1 MTNGNEA
8 LRVEGLRTEFR
19 IAGAWYPAV
28 DDVSFALAPRETL
41 ALVGESGCGKS
52 ITALSVMG
60 LVPAPA
66 GRIAGGRILLEG
78 RDLVGLQEHAMEGQR
93 GNRVAM
99 IFQEPMTSLNP
110 VMTIGAQVAEAL
122 LVHKG
127 LSRSAAAAKALAVL
141 EEVKI
146 PSAAQRFHDYPHQ
159 FSGGMRQ
166 RVMIAIALACE
177 PAVLLADEPTTALDV
192 TIQAQVL
199 GLLADLKERHG
210 MAMLFITHNL
220 GVVAQIA
227 DRVAVMYAG
236 QIVEQA
242 EVAAIFA
249 RPAHPY
255 TRALFAAIPRLDRDA
270 QDLAAIPGRVP
281 PIDAMP
287 AGCRF
292 APRCS
297 LACAGCEKPQV
308 LAAFG
313 PGHLARCHVATGVAP
328 GNKPLRTGRSPV
340 IAVRLART
348 PEAESPTHCGSG

>member
-1 MTNGNEA
+1 MQNTV
-8 LRVEGLRTEFR
+8 LRVDHLRTEFR
-19 IAGAWYPAV
+19 IGGAWHAAV

-52 ITALSVMG
+52 VTALSVMG
-60 LVPAPA
+60 LVPTPQ
-66 GRIAGGRILLEG
+66 GRIGGGRIVLEG
-78 RDLVGLQEHAMEGQR
+78 RELVGLPEPAMEKLR
-93 GNRVAM
+93 GARMAM

-122 LVHKG
+122 TVHQG
-127 LSRSAAAAKALAVL
+127 VSRRDAEAKALAVL
-141 EEVKI
+141 DEVKI
-146 PSAAQRFHDYPHQ
+146 PSAARRFHEYPHQ

-166 RVMIAIALACE
+166 RVMIAMALACE

-242 EVAAIFA
+242 TVAAIFA

-255 TRALFAAIPRLDRDA
+255 TRALFAAIPRMDRDA
-270 QDLAAIPGRVP
+270 QELAAIPGRVP
-281 PIDAMP
+281 PLDAMP

-292 APRCS
+292 QPRCP
-297 LACAGCEKPQV
+297 LARDGCEQPQV
-308 LAAFG
+308 LARFG
-313 PGHLARCHVATGVAP
+313 DGHLARCHVATEATVA
-328 GNKPLRTGRSPV
+328 
-340 IAVRLART
+340 A
-348 PEAESPTHCGSG
+348 

>member
-1 MTNGNEA
+1 MWLAMPPNVLT
-8 LRVEGLRTEFR
+8 VDHLRTEFR
-19 IAGAWYPAV
+19 IAGAWHAAV

-52 ITALSVMG
+52 VTALSVMG
-60 LVPAPA
+60 LLPVPQ
-66 GRIAGGRILLEG
+66 GRIAGGRIVLEG
-78 RDLVGLQEHAMEGQR
+78 RDLIGLAEPALEKLR
-93 GNRVAM
+93 GARMAM

-122 LVHKG
+122 VVHQG
-127 LSRSAAAAKALAVL
+127 LSRRQAEAKVLTVL

-146 PSAAQRFHDYPHQ
+146 PSPARRLHEYPHQ

-166 RVMIAIALACE
+166 RVMIAMALACE

-199 GLLADLKERHG
+199 GLLADLKDRHG

-236 QIVEQA
+236 QIVE
-242 EVAAIFA
+242 EGPVAAIFA
-249 RPAHPY
+249 HPAHPY
-255 TRALFAAIPRLDRDA
+255 TRALFGAIPRMDRDA

-281 PIDAMP
+281 PLDTMP
-287 AGCRF
+287 TGCRF
-292 APRCS
+292 APRCP
-297 LACAGCEKPQV
+297 LAQAGCEKPQR
-308 LAAFG
+308 LAPFDD
-313 PGHLARCHVATGVAP
+313 GHTARCHVATG
-328 GNKPLRTGRSPV
+328 
-340 IAVRLART
+340 AVQVEPA
-348 PEAESPTHCGSG
+348 A

>member
-1 MTNGNEA
+1 MSAAAPVLEITE
-8 LRVEGLRTEFR
+8 LRTEFR
-19 IAGAWYPAV
+19 IDGVWRAAV
-28 DDVSFALAPRETL
+28 DGISLTLRRGETL

-52 ITALSVMG
+52 MTALSVMG
-60 LVPAPA
+60 LVPRPA
-66 GRIAGGRILLEG
+66 GRIGGGAIMLEG
-78 RDLVGLQEHAMEGQR
+78 ASLVGLSETRLEKLR
-93 GNRVAM
+93 GDRMAM

-110 VMTIGAQVAEAL
+110 VMTIGDQVAEAL
-122 LVHKG
+122 LLHRG
-127 LSRSAAAAKALAVL
+127 LSKAEADRQALAVL

-146 PSAAQRFHDYPHQ
+146 PSAASRFHDYPHQ

-177 PAVLLADEPTTALDV
+177 PALLLADEPTTALDV

-199 GLLADLKERHG
+199 GLLADLKDRHG

-242 EVAAIFA
+242 EVGAIFA
-249 RPAHPY
+249 APAHPY
-255 TRALFAAIPRLDRDA
+255 TRALFAAIPRMDLEA
-270 QDLAAIPGRVP
+270 QELAAIPGRVP
-281 PIDAMP
+281 PLDAMP

-297 LACAGCEKPQV
+297 LAQAGCELPQI
-308 LAAFG
+308 LAGGA
-313 PGHLARCHVATGVAP
+313 HLVRCHVATGALVDA
-328 GNKPLRTGRSPV
+328 
-340 IAVRLART
+340 
-348 PEAESPTHCGSG
+348 

>member
-1 MTNGNEA
+1 MTESV
-8 LRVEGLRTEFR
+8 LSVDHLRTEFR
-19 IAGAWYPAV
+19 IAGAWHPAV

-52 ITALSVMG
+52 VTALSVMG
-60 LVPAPA
+60 LVPVPQ
-66 GRIAGGRILLEG
+66 GRIAGGRIVLEG
-78 RDLVGLQEHAMEGQR
+78 RDLVGLAEPELEKLR
-93 GNRVAM
+93 GARMGM

-122 LVHKG
+122 MVHQG
-127 LSRSAAAAKALAVL
+127 LSRRQAEAKALAVL
-141 EEVKI
+141 DEVKI
-146 PSAAQRFHDYPHQ
+146 PSPERRLHEYPHQ

-166 RVMIAIALACE
+166 RVMIAMALACE

-199 GLLADLKERHG
+199 GLLADLKDRHG

-236 QIVEQA
+236 QIVE
-242 EVAAIFA
+242 EGPVAAIFA

-255 TRALFAAIPRLDRDA
+255 TRALFSAIPRMDRDA

-281 PIDAMP
+281 PLDAMP

-292 APRCS
+292 APRCP
-297 LACAGCEKPQV
+297 LAQAGCERPQV
-308 LAAFG
+308 LAAVAE
-313 PGHLARCHVATGVAP
+313 GHLVRCHVA
-328 GNKPLRTGRSPV
+328 
-340 IAVRLART
+340 
-348 PEAESPTHCGSG
+348 SGLV

>member
-1 MTNGNEA
+1 MTDVLKIDA
-8 LRVEGLRTEFR
+8 LRTEFR
-19 IAGAWYPAV
+19 IDGVWRAAV
-28 DDVSFALAPRETL
+28 DGISLVLARGETL

-52 ITALSVMG
+52 MTALSVMG
-60 LVPAPA
+60 LVPHPA
-66 GRIAGGRILLEG
+66 GRIGAGSIRLDEVE
-78 RDLVGLQEHAMEGQR
+78 LVGLPEEKLEKLR
-93 GNRVAM
+93 GNRMAM

-110 VMTIGAQVAEAL
+110 VMTIGDQVAEGL
-122 LVHKG
+122 MIHRN
-127 LSRSAAAAKALAVL
+127 LSRAEANRQALAVL

-146 PSAAQRFHDYPHQ
+146 PSAASRFHDYPHQ

-177 PAVLLADEPTTALDV
+177 PALLLADEPTTALDV

-199 GLLADLKERHG
+199 GLLADLKGRDG

-236 QIVEQA
+236 QIVE
-242 EVAAIFA
+242 EGRVADIFA

-255 TRALFAAIPRLDRDA
+255 TRALFAAIPRMDIEG
-270 QDLAAIPGRVP
+270 QELAAIGGRVP
-281 PIDAMP
+281 PLDAMP

-297 LACAGCEKPQV
+297 LARAGCDRPQE
-308 LAAFG
+308 LRPAGA
-313 PGHLARCHVATGVAP
+313 GHVARCHVATGALP
-328 GNKPLRTGRSPV
+328 H
-340 IAVRLART
+340 A
-348 PEAESPTHCGSG
+348 